1 MAGNRW
7 FRMDTTYGA
16 NRKIHALTDKAF
28 RCHVV
33 AIGFCAEHLTD
44 GFLTEDDW
52 KQVTRVARVSPR
64 RRTDVRLQLVHAS
77 LLEEVEGGWILHDFL
92 TMNPGLT
99 RANVELER
107 KKARERQH
115 RHRGDVTP

>member
-7 FRMDTTYGA
+7 FRMDTTYGS
-16 NRKIHALTDKAF
+16 NRKIYALTDKAF
-28 RCHVV
+28 RCHVI

-44 GFLTEDDW
+44 GMLTHNDM
-52 KQVTRVARVSPR
+52 KQVMRVASVSDR
-64 RRTDVRLQLVHAS
+64 RLKDVVQQLVRMS
-77 LLEEVEGGWILHDFL
+77 LLEPVEGGWMLHDFL

-107 KKARERQH
+107 KKNRERQY
-115 RHRGDVTP
+115 RYRTNVTP